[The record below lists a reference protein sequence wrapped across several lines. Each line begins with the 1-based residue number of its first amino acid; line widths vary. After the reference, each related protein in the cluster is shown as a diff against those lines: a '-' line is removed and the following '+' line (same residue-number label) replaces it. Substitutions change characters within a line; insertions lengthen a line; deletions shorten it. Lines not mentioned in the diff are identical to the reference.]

1 MTDTATQPSPEA
13 STSKKLSRRQFL
25 KRAGAITVVAVS
37 GGAVYRAT
45 DQGVFGSATGP
56 AYEPWQDWRTQP
68 EQGPLRLVQAGI
80 LASNPHNTQPWY
92 FEVFED
98 GINVFADMSRHL
110 GTMDPYCREMYTGLG
125 CAIENMVLAGQAAG
139 YNVTVNAED
148 AVLDE
153 PAGESLRQV
162 ATLALEPG
170 EARASALYNAIPNRH
185 TDRAPYADT
194 PVEAEVF
201 ASLTD
206 LIDDTN
212 IKLFFYTPD
221 QPEFAQL
228 VSATVAATEFII
240 ADADM
245 SRDSHA
251 WFKRNWQELQEDK
264 DGVFID
270 TSGSPALLRTFV
282 KMMPPMPF
290 SMMDSGWLSG
300 TQASLTGTPV
310 LGFIAVRDLYSAA
323 QSLQAGRIW
332 QRMHLWATTQELSM
346 QPINQL
352 PEQVD
357 RERQLAQPA
366 TTTALLNELTGDETW
381 QPTFVFRLGHTNI
394 NVLPSARRP
403 VEDVLI

>member
-1 MTDTATQPSPEA
+1 MTDTATQPSHV
-13 STSKKLSRRQFL
+13 SSSSKKLSRRTFL
-25 KRAGAITVVAVS
+25 KRAGATTVVAVS
-37 GGAVYRAT
+37 GGAVYRAAS
-45 DQGVFGSATGP
+45 QGVFTTASGP
-56 AYEPWQDWRTQP
+56 AYEPWEDWRTNP

-92 FEVFED
+92 FEVSED
-98 GINVFADMSRHL
+98 NISVFADMSRHL

-125 CAIENMVLAGQAAG
+125 CAIENMVLAGQVAG
-139 YNVTVNAED
+139 YNVSVNMED

-162 ATLALEPG
+162 ATLTLEPG
-170 EARASALYNAIPNRH
+170 EAQTSALYDAIPNRH

-194 PVEAEVF
+194 PVAAEVF
-201 ASLTD
+201 ASLID
-206 LIDDTN
+206 LVDDSNTQ
-212 IKLFFYTPD
+212 LFFYTPN

-228 VSATVAATEFII
+228 VTATVSATEFII

-251 WFKRNWQELQEDK
+251 WFKRNWQEVQQDK

-270 TSGSPALLRTFV
+270 ASGSSALLRAFV
-282 KMMPPMPF
+282 KMMPPMPV
-290 SMMDSGWLSG
+290 STMDNGWLSG
-300 TQASLTGTPV
+300 TQASLASTPV
-310 LGFIAVRDLYSAA
+310 LGFIAVRDLYGAA

-332 QRMHLWATTQELSM
+332 QRMHLWATTQGLSM

-357 RERQLAQPA
+357 RERQLGQPA
-366 TTTALLNELTGDETW
+366 TTAAFLSELTGDETW
-381 QPTFVFRLGHTNI
+381 RPTFVFRLGHTNT